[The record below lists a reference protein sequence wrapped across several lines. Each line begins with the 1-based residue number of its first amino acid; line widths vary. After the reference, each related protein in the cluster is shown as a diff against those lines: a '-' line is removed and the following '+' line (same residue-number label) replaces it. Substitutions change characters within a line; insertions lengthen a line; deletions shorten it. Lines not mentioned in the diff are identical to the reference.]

1 MLTMESEQVQVV
13 YNKLV
18 MQESYKLLALIM
30 KVVNGDM
37 AGKKI
42 ICRTPFHKD
51 PVVHCILEILFSD
64 HNVCVVKEPKKN
76 STWPW
81 PTRKTVEEFRLH
93 FISEPKTESI

>member
-1 MLTMESEQVQVV
+1 MESEQVQVV

-18 MQESYKLLALIM
+18 MQESYKLLALM
-30 KVVNGDM
+30 VKVTNGDM

-51 PVVHCILEILFSD
+51 PIVHCILEILFTD
-64 HNVCVVKEPKKN
+64 NGMRIIKEPKED

-81 PTRKTVEEFRLH
+81 PTRKTVEEYRLH
-93 FISEPKTESI
+93 FVSESETEKIYL